1 MDSHQASPCQSA
13 VAMPPSPSMVSTTV
27 PAMAAAPPRMPTP
40 AITPVETAVPPEIS
54 VGLVTV
60 IGIGAV
66 SVRLPS
72 VVGAVIGITIA
83 VRYAWAVSGIYGTAC
98 HNEEKLQQCH

>member
-1 MDSHQASPCQSA
+1 
-13 VAMPPSPSMVSTTV
+13 MPPSPSMMPTTV

-40 AITPVETAVPPEIS
+40 AIPPVEAAVPPKIS
-54 VGLVTV
+54 VGPVAV

-72 VVGAVIGITIA
+72 IVVTIIGITIA

-98 HNEEKLQQCH
+98 HNEGKPQQCH